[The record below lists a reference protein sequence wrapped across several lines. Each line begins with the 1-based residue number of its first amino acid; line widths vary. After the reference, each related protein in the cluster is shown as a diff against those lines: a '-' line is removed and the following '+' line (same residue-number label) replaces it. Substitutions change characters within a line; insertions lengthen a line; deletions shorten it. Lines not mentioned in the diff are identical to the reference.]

1 MKRIITSALVAI
13 FAISTATVASAG
25 SAPATT
31 PQDVVSVVKKVSHKT
46 KRGTQTVYT
55 RTKRGG
61 KYVYRKA
68 KKGTK
73 WTYRKVKRGG
83 KWVYVKT
90 RNVIVGKP
98 RRVS

>member
-1 MKRIITSALVAI
+1 MIAV
-13 FAISTATVASAG
+13 FAISAATIASA
-25 SAPATT
+25 SPAPANA

-61 KYVYRKA
+61 KYVYRKG
-68 KKGTK
+68 KSGTK
-73 WTYRKVKRGG
+73 WTYHKVKRGG

-90 RNVIVGKP
+90 RNFVVGKP
-98 RRVS
+98 RRVG